1 MEKRTITEEAIT
13 IPERITITEE
23 TINNGVSYALCEV
36 KEKFVEDVYMKCLNR
51 VDVNLDDSGNA
62 PMPYMYME
70 NTFLKSRY
78 LMTALAKFYL
88 RMDVE
93 TEDGDMWLMTK
104 NEYDRFGASHVIGQL
119 NRFRNNNP
127 DLKDK
132 VFDLLRDYS
141 DLERRLSNAI
151 RGGLTVMNDPTN
163 RIFQKITMDVSEEAL
178 ASQKEQL
185 EDLKKQFAELKG
197 DADGKT
203 TIHLVGDGDA

>member
-1 MEKRTITEEAIT
+1 MEKIVVTEEMVENA
-13 IPERITITEE
+13 
-23 TINNGVSYALCEV
+23 VSYATLEM
-36 KEKFVEDVYMKCLNR
+36 KEKFVEVCYMQCLNR
-51 VDVNLDDSGNA
+51 VSVDLDGAGTSA
-62 PMPYMYME
+62 MPNMYME

-93 TEDGDMWLMTK
+93 TEDGDMWLMTR

-141 DLERRLSNAI
+141 DLERKLSNAI
-151 RGGLTVMNDPTN
+151 RSGLTVMNDPAN

-178 ASQKEQL
+178 KSAVDEA
-185 EDLKKQFAELKG
+185 KQQMAELQNMKAG
-197 DADGKT
+197 EQDGENVVH
-203 TIHLVGDGDA
+203 I

>member
-1 MEKRTITEEAIT
+1 MEKRAITEEAI
-13 IPERITITEE
+13 IITEE
-23 TINNGVSYALCEV
+23 TINNGVSYALCEL
-36 KEKFVEDVYMKCLNR
+36 KEKFVDDVYMKCLNR

-88 RMDVE
+88 RIDVE

-197 DADGKT
+197 D
-203 TIHLVGDGDA
+203 GDA

>member
-1 MEKRTITEEAIT
+1 MEKRAITEEAIT

-23 TINNGVSYALCEV
+23 TINNGVSYALCEL

-88 RMDVE
+88 RMNVE
-93 TEDGDMWLMTK
+93 TEDGDMWLMTR

-119 NRFRNNNP
+119 NRFRNNNHE
-127 DLKDK
+127 LKDK

-151 RGGLTVMNDPTN
+151 RSGLTVMNDPAN

-197 DADGKT
+197 D
-203 TIHLVGDGDA
+203 GDAESTV

>member
-1 MEKRTITEEAIT
+1 MEKKTITERTAILEQ
-13 IPERITITEE
+13 IIITEK
-23 TINNGVSYALCEV
+23 TINDSVSYALCEV

-93 TEDGDMWLMTK
+93 TEDGDMWLMTR

-127 DLKDK
+127 ELKDK

-151 RGGLTVMNDPTN
+151 RSGLTVMNDPAN
-163 RIFQKITMDVSEEAL
+163 RIFQKITMDVSEESLNA
-178 ASQKEQL
+178 QKEQL

-197 DADGKT
+197 D
-203 TIHLVGDGDA
+203 GDAESTV

>member
-1 MEKRTITEEAIT
+1 MN
-13 IPERITITEE
+13 RITITEE
-23 TINNGVSYALCEV
+23 TINNGVSYALCEM
-36 KEKFVEDVYMKCLNR
+36 KEKFVEDVYMKCMNR

-93 TEDGDMWLMTK
+93 TEDGDMWLMTR

-151 RGGLTVMNDPTN
+151 RSGLTVMNDPAN
-163 RIFQKITMDVSEEAL
+163 RIFQKITMDVSEESLNA
-178 ASQKEQL
+178 QKEQL

-197 DADGKT
+197 D
-203 TIHLVGDGDA
+203 GDAESTV

>member
-1 MEKRTITEEAIT
+1 MEKRAITEEAIT

-23 TINNGVSYALCEV
+23 TINNGVSYALCEL

-93 TEDGDMWLMTK
+93 TEDGDMWLMTR

-151 RGGLTVMNDPTN
+151 RSGLTVMNDPAN

-197 DADGKT
+197 D
-203 TIHLVGDGDA
+203 

>member
-1 MEKRTITEEAIT
+1 MEKRAITEEAI
-13 IPERITITEE
+13 IITEE
-23 TINNGVSYALCEV
+23 TINNGVSYALCEL

-93 TEDGDMWLMTK
+93 TEDGDMWLMTR
-104 NEYDRFGASHVIGQL
+104 NEFDRFGASHVIGQL

-151 RGGLTVMNDPTN
+151 RSGLTVMNDPAN
-163 RIFQKITMDVSEEAL
+163 RIFQKITMDVSEESLNA
-178 ASQKEQL
+178 QKEQL

-197 DADGKT
+197 DT
-203 TIHLVGDGDA
+203 DA

>member
-1 MEKRTITEEAIT
+1 MEKRAITEEAIT

-93 TEDGDMWLMTK
+93 TEDGDMWLMTR

-151 RGGLTVMNDPTN
+151 RSGLTVMNDPAN
-163 RIFQKITMDVSEEAL
+163 RIFQKITMDVSEESLNA
-178 ASQKEQL
+178 QKEQL

-197 DADGKT
+197 DT
-203 TIHLVGDGDA
+203 DA

>member
-1 MEKRTITEEAIT
+1 MNT
-13 IPERITITEE
+13 RITITEE
-23 TINNGVSYALCEV
+23 TINNAVSYSLIEV

-51 VDVNLDDSGNA
+51 VDIVEP
-62 PMPYMYME
+62 PMPYMYVE

-119 NRFRNNNP
+119 NRFRNNNS

-151 RGGLTVMNDPTN
+151 RSGLAVMNDPAN

-178 ASQKEQL
+178 KSAVDEAKQQMAELQ
-185 EDLKKQFAELKG
+185 DLKESGQ
-197 DADGKT
+197 
-203 TIHLVGDGDA
+203 IHVVGDSDG

>member
-1 MEKRTITEEAIT
+1 MEKKTVMEQ
-13 IPERITITEE
+13 ITITEE

-36 KEKFVEDVYMKCLNR
+36 KEKFVEDVYMKCMNR

-93 TEDGDMWLMTK
+93 TEDGELWLMTR

-119 NRFRNNNP
+119 NRYRNNNP

-151 RGGLTVMNDPTN
+151 RSGLTVMNDPAN

-185 EDLKKQFAELKG
+185 EDLKKQFAELR
-197 DADGKT
+197 
-203 TIHLVGDGDA
+203 GDGDAEGPA

>member
-1 MEKRTITEEAIT
+1 MEKRAITEETIT

-23 TINNGVSYALCEV
+23 TINNGVSYALCEL

-93 TEDGDMWLMTK
+93 TEDGDMWLMTR

-151 RGGLTVMNDPTN
+151 RSGLTVMNDPAN

-197 DADGKT
+197 D
-203 TIHLVGDGDA
+203 GDAESTV

>member
-1 MEKRTITEEAIT
+1 MNRV
-13 IPERITITEE
+13 TITEE
-23 TINNGVSYALCEV
+23 TINDAVSYSLIEM

-51 VDVNLDDSGNA
+51 VDINLDDSGEA

-78 LMTALAKFYL
+78 LMTALAKLYL
-88 RMDVE
+88 RLDVE
-93 TEDGDMWLMTK
+93 TEDGDLWLMTR

-151 RGGLTVMNDPTN
+151 RGGLTVMNDPAN
-163 RIFQKITMDVSEEAL
+163 RIFQKITMDVSEQSLEA
-178 ASQKEQL
+178 QREQL
-185 EDLKKQFAELKG
+185 ENLKEEFAKLQKDKE
-197 DADGKT
+197 AT
-203 TIHLVGDGDA
+203 PIHVVGDGDDNA

>member
-1 MEKRTITEEAIT
+1 MN
-13 IPERITITEE
+13 RITITEE

-93 TEDGDMWLMTK
+93 TEDSDMWLMTR

-151 RGGLTVMNDPTN
+151 RSGLTVMNDPAN

-197 DADGKT
+197 D
-203 TIHLVGDGDA
+203 GDAESTV

>member
-1 MEKRTITEEAIT
+1 MEKRAITEETIT

-23 TINNGVSYALCEV
+23 TINNGVSYALCEL

-62 PMPYMYME
+62 PMPYMYIE

-88 RMDVE
+88 RIDVE
-93 TEDGDMWLMTK
+93 TEDGDMWLMTN
-104 NEYDRFGASHVIGQL
+104 NEFDRFGASHVIGQL
-119 NRFRNNNP
+119 NRFRNNNN

-141 DLERRLSNAI
+141 DLERRLNFAI
-151 RGGLTVMNDPTN
+151 RSGLTVMNDPAN

-178 ASQKEQL
+178 KSAVDEAKQQMEELQNLKAGEQ
-185 EDLKKQFAELKG
+185 
-197 DADGKT
+197 DGEN
-203 TIHLVGDGDA
+203 IVHI

>member
-1 MEKRTITEEAIT
+1 MN
-13 IPERITITEE
+13 RITITEE
-23 TINNGVSYALCEV
+23 TINNGVSYALCEL

-93 TEDGDMWLMTK
+93 TEDSDMWLMTR

-141 DLERRLSNAI
+141 DLERRLNNAI
-151 RGGLTVMNDPTN
+151 RSGLAVMNDPTN

-185 EDLKKQFAELKG
+185 EDLKKQFAELQSDKE
-197 DADGKT
+197 AT
-203 TIHLVGDGDA
+203 PIHVVGDTDA

>member
-1 MEKRTITEEAIT
+1 MEKRAITEETIT

-23 TINNGVSYALCEV
+23 TINNGVSYALCEL

-88 RMDVE
+88 RMDVK
-93 TEDGDMWLMTK
+93 TEDGDMWLMTR

-127 DLKDK
+127 ELKDK

-141 DLERRLSNAI
+141 DLERKLSNAI
-151 RGGLTVMNDPTN
+151 RSGLTVMNDPAN

-197 DADGKT
+197 D
-203 TIHLVGDGDA
+203 GDA

>member
-1 MEKRTITEEAIT
+1 MEKKTVT
-13 IPERITITEE
+13 ERITITEE
-23 TINNGVSYALCEV
+23 TINNGVSYALCEL

-51 VDVNLDDSGNA
+51 VDIMDP

-93 TEDGDMWLMTK
+93 TEDGDMWLMTR

-151 RGGLTVMNDPTN
+151 RSGLTVMNDPAN
-163 RIFQKITMDVSEEAL
+163 RIFQKITMDVSEESLNA
-178 ASQKEQL
+178 QKEQL

-197 DADGKT
+197 D
-203 TIHLVGDGDA
+203 GDAESTV

>member
-1 MEKRTITEEAIT
+1 MEKRAITEEAIT

-23 TINNGVSYALCEV
+23 AINESVSYALCEL

-51 VDVNLDDSGNA
+51 VDIMDP

-93 TEDGDMWLMTK
+93 TEDGDMWLMTR

-151 RGGLTVMNDPTN
+151 RSGLTVMNDPAN

-178 ASQKEQL
+178 KSAVDEA
-185 EDLKKQFAELKG
+185 KQQMELLKG
-197 DADGKT
+197 GSNGESA
-203 TIHLVGDGDA
+203 V

>member
-1 MEKRTITEEAIT
+1 MNQII
-13 IPERITITEE
+13 ITEE
-23 TINNGVSYALCEV
+23 TINNGVSYALCEL

-51 VDVNLDDSGNA
+51 VDIMDP

-93 TEDGDMWLMTK
+93 TEDGDMWLMTR

-151 RGGLTVMNDPTN
+151 RSGLTVMNDPAN
-163 RIFQKITMDVSEEAL
+163 RIFQKITMDVSEESLNA
-178 ASQKEQL
+178 QKEQL
-185 EDLKKQFAELKG
+185 ESLKEEFARLQKDKEATPIHAVG
-197 DADGKT
+197 DAD
-203 TIHLVGDGDA
+203 A

>member
-1 MEKRTITEEAIT
+1 MEKRAITEEAIT

-88 RMDVE
+88 RMDVK
-93 TEDGDMWLMTK
+93 TEDGDMWLMTR

-151 RGGLTVMNDPTN
+151 RSGLTVMNDPAN

-197 DADGKT
+197 D
-203 TIHLVGDGDA
+203 GDAESTV

>member
-1 MEKRTITEEAIT
+1 MEKRAITEEAIT

-23 TINNGVSYALCEV
+23 TINNGVSYALCEL

-78 LMTALAKFYL
+78 LMTALARFYL
-88 RMDVE
+88 RIDVE
-93 TEDGDMWLMTK
+93 TEDGDMWLMTR

-127 DLKDK
+127 ELKDK

-151 RGGLTVMNDPTN
+151 RSGLTVMNDPAN
-163 RIFQKITMDVSEEAL
+163 RIFQKITMDVSEESLNA
-178 ASQKEQL
+178 QKEQL

-197 DADGKT
+197 DADGEAP
-203 TIHLVGDGDA
+203 IHLVGDGDA

>member
-1 MEKRTITEEAIT
+1 MVN
-13 IPERITITEE
+13 RITITEE
-23 TINNGVSYALCEV
+23 TINNGVSYALCEL

-93 TEDGDMWLMTK
+93 TEDGDMWLMTR

-127 DLKDK
+127 ELKDK

-151 RGGLTVMNDPTN
+151 RSGLTVMNDPAN

-197 DADGKT
+197 DTDGENVVH
-203 TIHLVGDGDA
+203 I

>member
-1 MEKRTITEEAIT
+1 MEKRAITEEAI
-13 IPERITITEE
+13 IITEE
-23 TINNGVSYALCEV
+23 TINNGVSYALCEL

-93 TEDGDMWLMTK
+93 TEDGDMWLMTR

-151 RGGLTVMNDPTN
+151 RSGLTVMNDPAN
-163 RIFQKITMDVSEEAL
+163 RIFQKITMDVSEESLNA
-178 ASQKEQL
+178 QKEQL
-185 EDLKKQFAELKG
+185 EDLKMQFAELKG
-197 DADGKT
+197 D
-203 TIHLVGDGDA
+203 GDDESTV

>member
-1 MEKRTITEEAIT
+1 MEKRAITEEAIT

-23 TINNGVSYALCEV
+23 TINNGVSYTLCEL

-51 VDVNLDDSGNA
+51 VDVNLDDSGNS

-93 TEDGDMWLMTK
+93 TEDGDMWLMTR

-141 DLERRLSNAI
+141 DLERKLSNAI
-151 RGGLTVMNDPTN
+151 RSGLTVMNDPAN

-197 DADGKT
+197 D
-203 TIHLVGDGDA
+203 GDAESTV

>member
-1 MEKRTITEEAIT
+1 MEKRAITEEAIT

-23 TINNGVSYALCEV
+23 TINNGVSYALCEL

-88 RMDVE
+88 RMDVVE
-93 TEDGDMWLMTK
+93 TEDGDMWLMTR

-127 DLKDK
+127 ELKDK

-151 RGGLTVMNDPTN
+151 RSGLTVMNDPAN

-178 ASQKEQL
+178 KSAVDEAKQQMAELQ
-185 EDLKKQFAELKG
+185 DLKESGQ
-197 DADGKT
+197 
-203 TIHLVGDGDA
+203 IHVVGDTDA

>member
-1 MEKRTITEEAIT
+1 MEKRAITEEAIT

-23 TINNGVSYALCEV
+23 TINNGVSYALCEL

-93 TEDGDMWLMTK
+93 TEDGDMWLMTR

-127 DLKDK
+127 ELKDK

-197 DADGKT
+197 D
-203 TIHLVGDGDA
+203 GDAESTV

>member
-1 MEKRTITEEAIT
+1 MVKKTVTERTAIMEQ
-13 IPERITITEE
+13 ITITEE
-23 TINNGVSYALCEV
+23 TINNGVSYALCEL

-51 VDVNLDDSGNA
+51 VDIMEP

-93 TEDGDMWLMTK
+93 TEDGDMWLMTR

-127 DLKDK
+127 ELKDK

-151 RGGLTVMNDPTN
+151 RSGLTVMNDPAN
-163 RIFQKITMDVSEEAL
+163 RIFQKITMDVSEESLKSAVDE
-178 ASQKEQL
+178 AKQQL
-185 EDLKKQFAELKG
+185 SELQNIKG
-197 DADGKT
+197 DTDGENVVH
-203 TIHLVGDGDA
+203 I

>member
-1 MEKRTITEEAIT
+1 MEKRTITEEAI
-13 IPERITITEE
+13 IITEK
-23 TINNGVSYALCEV
+23 TINDAVSYALCEV
-36 KEKFVEDVYMKCLNR
+36 KEKFVDDVYMKCLNR

-93 TEDGDMWLMTK
+93 TEDGDIWLMTR

-151 RGGLTVMNDPTN
+151 RSGLTVMNDPTN

-197 DADGKT
+197 DADGET
-203 TIHLVGDGDA
+203 PIHLVGDGDA

>member
-1 MEKRTITEEAIT
+1 MEKKTITERTT

-23 TINNGVSYALCEV
+23 TINESVSYALCEV

-51 VDVNLDDSGNA
+51 VDVSLDDSGNA

-185 EDLKKQFAELKG
+185 EDLKKQFAELQSDKE
-197 DADGKT
+197 AT
-203 TIHLVGDGDA
+203 PIHVVGDSNA

>member
-1 MEKRTITEEAIT
+1 MEKRAITEETIT

-23 TINNGVSYALCEV
+23 TINNGVSYALCEL

-93 TEDGDMWLMTK
+93 TEDGDMWLMTR

-151 RGGLTVMNDPTN
+151 RSGLTVMNDPAN

-197 DADGKT
+197 D
-203 TIHLVGDGDA
+203 GDA

>member
-1 MEKRTITEEAIT
+1 MEKRAITEEAIT

-23 TINNGVSYALCEV
+23 TINNGVSYALCEL

-51 VDVNLDDSGNA
+51 VDIMDP

-93 TEDGDMWLMTK
+93 TEDGDMWLMTR

-151 RGGLTVMNDPTN
+151 RSGLTVMNDPTN

-178 ASQKEQL
+178 KSAVDEA
-185 EDLKKQFAELKG
+185 KQQMELLKG
-197 DADGKT
+197 GSNGEST
-203 TIHLVGDGDA
+203 V

>member
-1 MEKRTITEEAIT
+1 MEKRAITEEAI
-13 IPERITITEE
+13 IITEE
-23 TINNGVSYALCEV
+23 TINESVSYALCEL

-51 VDVNLDDSGNA
+51 VDVNLDESGNA

-93 TEDGDMWLMTK
+93 TEDGDMWLMTR

-141 DLERRLSNAI
+141 DLERKLSNAI
-151 RGGLTVMNDPTN
+151 RSGLTVMNDPAN
-163 RIFQKITMDVSEEAL
+163 RIFQKITMDVSEESLNA
-178 ASQKEQL
+178 QKEQL

-197 DADGKT
+197 D
-203 TIHLVGDGDA
+203 GDAESTV

>member
-1 MEKRTITEEAIT
+1 MEKRIITERTT

-23 TINNGVSYALCEV
+23 TINNGVSYALCEL

-93 TEDGDMWLMTK
+93 TEDGDMWLMTRD
-104 NEYDRFGASHVIGQL
+104 EYDRFGASHVIGQL

-141 DLERRLSNAI
+141 DLERKLSNAI
-151 RGGLTVMNDPTN
+151 RSGLTVMNDPAN

-197 DADGKT
+197 D
-203 TIHLVGDGDA
+203 GDAESTV

>member
-1 MEKRTITEEAIT
+1 MN
-13 IPERITITEE
+13 RITITEE
-23 TINNGVSYALCEV
+23 TINNGVSYALCEL

-93 TEDGDMWLMTK
+93 TEDGDMWLMTR

-127 DLKDK
+127 YLKDK

-141 DLERRLSNAI
+141 DLERKLSNAI
-151 RGGLTVMNDPTN
+151 RSGLTVMNDPAN
-163 RIFQKITMDVSEEAL
+163 RIFQKITMDVSEESLNA
-178 ASQKEQL
+178 QKEQL

-197 DADGKT
+197 DT
-203 TIHLVGDGDA
+203 DA